1 MFITQLGH
9 WVNRAW
15 QGADALVAFEA
26 QRQGISKADAWAG
39 AGAAAQLQGDQ
50 ALGLIADLLDPLGW
64 RATASAMNQA
74 A

>member
-1 MFITQLGH
+1 MIFTQLVH
-9 WVNRAW
+9 WINSAW

-39 AGAAAQLQGDQ
+39 AGAAAQFQGDQ
-50 ALGLIADLLDPLGW
+50 ALELIADLLDPLGW
-64 RATASAMNQA
+64 RAAASALNQA